1 MTTKWLVALVR
12 ARQVQEDVAQRELAQ
27 AERRAR
33 RATAFARHNAERIE
47 ALSAEEIELTVPAFV
62 AAAVALQAA
71 AATHAAAMASAEHAY
86 ADSEER
92 RSELRHAAR
101 ARFIAEDMHEQV
113 RTAEAAR
120 QASAEQREHDE
131 VAATVHRRNELAAAV
146 DRRLNPETR

>member
-1 MTTKWLVALVR
+1 VTTKWLLALVR

-71 AATHAAAMASAEHAY
+71 AATHAAAIASEAHAFADSAE
-86 ADSEER
+86 R
-92 RSELRHAAR
+92 RVELRHAAR
-101 ARFIAEDMHEQV
+101 ARFIAEDMHDQV
-113 RTAEAAR
+113 RSVEAAR
-120 QASAEQREHDE
+120 HASAEQREHDE

-146 DRRLNPETR
+146 DRRLNAETP